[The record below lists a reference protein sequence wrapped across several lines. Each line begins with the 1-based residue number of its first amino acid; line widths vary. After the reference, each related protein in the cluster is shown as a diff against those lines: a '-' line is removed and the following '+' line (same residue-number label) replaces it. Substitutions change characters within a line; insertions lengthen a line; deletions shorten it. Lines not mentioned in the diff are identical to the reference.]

1 MGEHLL
7 CKQGVVG
14 SNPSSSTILVEGAQA
29 RVMVYVCL
37 CVFFALFFKNQEEGS
52 KVIAFRGNLGRDME
66 GDCIQSP
73 ATARLETERMLFFL
87 CFVFR
92 GLIFGSARLWDQA
105 IKCMWWMPWRSQ
117 AMKDAQAC
125 EKLRG
130 VGNETLIRR
139 CPNGETQ
146 PVRVILC

>member
-1 MGEHLL
+1 
-7 CKQGVVG
+7 
-14 SNPSSSTILVEGAQA
+14 
-29 RVMVYVCL
+29 MVYVCL

-92 GLIFGSARLWDQA
+92 GEFSGVQGYGIKQLSACGGCLGDH
-105 IKCMWWMPWRSQ
+105 
-117 AMKDAQAC
+117 
-125 EKLRG
+125 
-130 VGNETLIRR
+130 RR
-139 CPNGETQ
+139 
-146 PVRVILC
+146 